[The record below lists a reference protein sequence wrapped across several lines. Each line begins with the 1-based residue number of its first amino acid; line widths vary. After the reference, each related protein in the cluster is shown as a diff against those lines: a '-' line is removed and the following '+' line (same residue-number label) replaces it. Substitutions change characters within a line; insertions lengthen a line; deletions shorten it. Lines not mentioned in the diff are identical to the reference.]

1 MNILKKAIC
10 RRNAE
15 GFRGQMLRV
24 STLPGATFVKIGA
37 NDGITN
43 DPCSDLLLAGTNW
56 RGVLVE
62 PVPFCCERLK
72 RNFCDRSRFA
82 IEQVAIG
89 TTAGEHPFYYIDQ
102 SAINSIPSLPEWYD
116 QLGSFSRDHILKHFG
131 TKIEPFIVESKVE
144 TVTMTDLFGRNRISE
159 IHLLHIDTEGYDF
172 EILKTLDFTKYCPL
186 IIHIEHK
193 HLSGV
198 DKKEMVRLLRRNSYS
213 IRNCGEDYYA
223 LNNRLSAVAPYG

>member
-1 MNILKKAIC
+1 MNILKKALC

-15 GFRGQMLRV
+15 NFREQMLRL
-24 STLPGATFVKIGA
+24 STLPSATFVKIGA

-56 RGVLVE
+56 KGVLVE
-62 PVPFCCERLK
+62 PVPFCCERLRK
-72 RNFCDRSRFA
+72 NFCDRSRFV
-82 IEQVAIG
+82 IEQVAVG
-89 TTAGEHPFYYIDQ
+89 ATAGERPFYYVDQ

-116 QLGSFSRDHILKHFG
+116 QLGSFSRGHILKHFG
-131 TKIEPFIVESKVE
+131 SKIEPFIVEAKVE
-144 TVTMTDLFGRNRISE
+144 ILTLSDIFGRNNIGE
-159 IHLLHIDTEGYDF
+159 IHLIHIDTEGYDF
-172 EILKTLDFTKYCPL
+172 EILKTLDFTKYRPL

-198 DKKEMVRLLRRNSYS
+198 DKKEMVRLLRRNGYS

-223 LNNRLSAVAPYG
+223 LNKAGSKRI